1 MNARSLGLAAMAGAF
16 IATGAFGSAMAQ
28 QQVFDGYYRGSWE
41 CEQSGIGMLRTELS
55 LRVRNGKIGM
65 SLTYSFDIDGQAT
78 KVPHELAT
86 GPIVAPDGAFRLDG
100 GWYSRDETLHNTYTG
115 RFSATGGTMT
125 GTQVW
130 TRVPVGRK
138 SVSRTCNGTLVKVEP
153 PLKLF
158 DGIYKGSSECEQS
171 GIGTLRSSLLL
182 LVGDDEMFASAS
194 LFDIDGREMS
204 QREGAR
210 DVRGA
215 FRLAREGARG
225 IVAPDGAFH
234 LADTVNAGD
243 ATFHSAYT
251 GRFSATGGTMTG
263 TQAWTRVGG
272 SSASRTCNG
281 TFVKV
286 EPQ

>member
-1 MNARSLGLAAMAGAF
+1 MKAWRFGLPAMAGAF

-28 QQVFDGYYRGSWE
+28 QQLFDGYYRGSWE
-41 CEQSGIGMLRTELS
+41 CEQSGIGMLRTELR

-65 SLTYSFDIDGQAT
+65 SMEYRFDIDGQA
-78 KVPHELAT
+78 KFAPPGT
-86 GPIVAPDGAFRLDG
+86 GGIVAPDGAFRLDTEM
-100 GWYSRDETLHNTYTG
+100 YSRDETFHNTYTG
-115 RFSATGGTMT
+115 KFSATGGTMT
-125 GTQVW
+125 GTEVW
-130 TRVPVGRK
+130 TRVPAGRK
-138 SVSRTCNGTLVKVEP
+138 SVSRTCNGTFAKVEP

-171 GIGTLRSSLLL
+171 GIGTLRSSLLV
-182 LVGDDEMFASAS
+182 LVGDDGVFVSAS

-210 DVRGA
+210 DVKGA
-215 FRLAREGARG
+215 LRLAREGARG

-234 LADTVNAGD
+234 LADTVNTGD
-243 ATFHSAYT
+243 GTFHSTYT
-251 GRFSATGGTMTG
+251 GRFSATGGTITG

-272 SSASRTCNG
+272 SSVSRTCNG

>member
-1 MNARSLGLAAMAGAF
+1 MKAWRFGQPAMAGAF

-28 QQVFDGYYRGSWE
+28 QQLFDGYYRGSWE
-41 CEQSGIGMLRTELS
+41 CEQSGIGMLRTELR

-65 SLTYSFDIDGQAT
+65 SMEYRFDIDGQA
-78 KVPHELAT
+78 KFAPPGT
-86 GPIVAPDGAFRLDG
+86 GGIVAPDGAFRLDTG
-100 GWYSRDETLHNTYTG
+100 MYSRDETFHNTYTG
-115 RFSATGGTMT
+115 KFSATGGTMT
-125 GTQVW
+125 GTEVW
-130 TRVPVGRK
+130 TRVPAGRK
-138 SVSRTCNGTLVKVEP
+138 SVSRTCNGTFAKVEP

-171 GIGTLRSSLLL
+171 GIGTLRSSLLV
-182 LVGDDEMFASAS
+182 LVGDDGVFVSAS

-210 DVRGA
+210 DVKGA
-215 FRLAREGARG
+215 LRLAREGARG

-251 GRFSATGGTMTG
+251 GRFSATSGTMTG

-272 SSASRTCNG
+272 SSVSRTCNG